1 MEHEIKKEAAR
12 GSDVLPIECPVGCG
26 FFIVC
31 WLVSAEEVCEEV
43 IWFCLGRMKKTP
55 LEDVPIGVWAYRP
68 EMSNEFELGNW

>member
-31 WLVSAEEVCEEV
+31 
-43 IWFCLGRMKKTP
+43 
-55 LEDVPIGVWAYRP
+55 
-68 EMSNEFELGNW
+68 